1 MLKWVP
7 RPLNSGTSTT
17 LSQRNIFS
25 DQWADPL
32 HSNQS
37 AMSKCARGMKGA
49 FHNECGY
56 SGCLEHGAT
65 EALAA
70 SGRIRV
76 TALTT
81 PAIKD
86 EKKKKNKPAEIART
100 FGDLYHNT
108 PSWTTSPTETSLK
121 QNAICTRVYNSGLK
135 PRTLEGLRYTKFSES
150 RLQRILPF
158 YELFINASLKIEWK
172 VVASKFTSSASFNT
186 DYNNRWKQE
195 R

>member
-1 MLKWVP
+1 MHEEWKVPFTTSAAIQVALNTGLP
-7 RPLNSGTSTT
+7 RPSLLLGGFA
-17 LSQRNIFS
+17 SQHWQHQR
-25 DQWADPL
+25 L
-32 HSNQS
+32 
-37 AMSKCARGMKGA
+37 KMK
-49 FHNECGY
+49 
-56 SGCLEHGAT
+56 
-65 EALAA
+65 
-70 SGRIRV
+70 
-76 TALTT
+76 
-81 PAIKD
+81 
-86 EKKKKNKPAEIART
+86 KKKKNKPAEIART

-150 RLQRILPF
+150 HLQRILPF

>member
-1 MLKWVP
+1 MSRSITLQP
-7 RPLNSGTSTT
+7 IRNEQMCTRNERC
-17 LSQRNIFS
+17 LSQRVRLFRLPWTRGYRGPRCFWEDSRHSTDNTS
-25 DQWADPL
+25 DWRW
-32 HSNQS
+32 
-37 AMSKCARGMKGA
+37 K
-49 FHNECGY
+49 
-56 SGCLEHGAT
+56 
-65 EALAA
+65 
-70 SGRIRV
+70 
-76 TALTT
+76 
-81 PAIKD
+81 
-86 EKKKKNKPAEIART
+86 KKKKNKPAEIART

-186 DYNNRWKQE
+186 DYNNRWNQE